1 METLENIGISSKS
14 PTVFSSMACGC
25 SPTRSIVLLGAVE
38 QKRVSLLGAALNRG
52 VSLPEP
58 LASAL
63 PKSLD
68 QWRAAG
74 NVRRLW
80 AGDSSLWTG
89 ADENKWLGWLDITR
103 QQLAQ
108 VDQLVALAQEIKD
121 AGFADAVLLG
131 MGGSSLCPA
140 VMRHL

>member
-1 METLENIGISSKS
+1 M
-14 PTVFSSMACGC
+14 
-25 SPTRSIVLLGAVE
+25 
-38 QKRVSLLGAALNRG
+38 
-52 VSLPEP
+52 SLPEP

-140 VMRHL
+140 VMRPPLELSLDSPGFTSSIPPTRRRFSRARSKSTS